1 MFYLA
6 ELLNRLMAT
15 SDNPEEMNFSYQEI
29 IDKMMRKQPG
39 DRYQSFAEIKDAIDK
54 HDFINLK
61 ISEEDKSIYQAFS
74 NHLYNVLNKYIS
86 EPKFVTDISDFITR
100 IKKVLKNNIF
110 EDTIQNNADFISCIV
125 LCGYNYK
132 ANMEIPCS
140 VVENFLAWFEAATS
154 QSQELVLANI
164 VSKLSTIYYEEPEP
178 ELPF

>member
-1 MFYLA
+1 MVRIFGYYPY
-6 ELLNRLMAT
+6 EESFTGYILM
-15 SDNPEEMNFSYQEI
+15 EF
-29 IDKMMRKQPG
+29 
-39 DRYQSFAEIKDAIDK
+39 
-54 HDFINLK
+54 
-61 ISEEDKSIYQAFS
+61 
-74 NHLYNVLNKYIS
+74 
-86 EPKFVTDISDFITR
+86 
-100 IKKVLKNNIF
+100 
-110 EDTIQNNADFISCIV
+110 IV